1 MADDVAAAM
10 IITMDDGEL
19 SAYVADLSAR
29 LGDVPQG
36 DPGREPLLTAFGRA
50 CAEANARGLAD
61 GD

>member
-29 LGDVPQG
+29 LDNVPQG

-50 CAEANARGLAD
+50 CAEANARGLPD
-61 GD
+61 GE